1 MSERALYRMYRST
14 TLNDVVGQDHIT
26 KLLAKSLAAGH
37 IAHAYL
43 LTGPRGVGKT
53 SVARILAH
61 QITKLPYTNEDT
73 HLDIIEIDAASRSGV
88 EDIREL
94 LDKVPIAPVVADKK
108 VYIIDE
114 VHMLSKSAFNAL
126 LKTLE
131 EPPMHVVFIFATT
144 DPEKI
149 PPTIISRTQQFHFHL
164 IQPPVIAK
172 HLRTIAEAEQIN
184 IDDEALLLLAE
195 RAEGGFRDAI
205 TMLDQVAGFSEPGAP
220 ITHTDIESLLGLA
233 PRETVM
239 ALLASYP
246 QDPGRAIELLFTLRE
261 QGISPQTLLS
271 QLLWTIQQ
279 ELSHQLD
286 VLPLLTKLL
295 RVRAGA
301 TTVFL
306 ELAAIFGQGY
316 TQASRASQPPQS
328 PEPENAPRQDP
339 PQKSSQPTTQITQA
353 SVATAAQH
361 DTARPEAQPPTT
373 QEATGQPQRPA
384 EATKPQEVEVSA
396 ENTAAAA
403 PDELDWPAVLTETRQ
418 LMPALAG
425 ILSRSH
431 MHYDKPQ
438 LTIYAGTKF
447 FANKLADSKY
457 LQMIHKAL
465 QQLGAEQ
472 VNVTISAEAKP
483 PSDPKLAAIA
493 TLMGGGTE
501 ITLEE
506 EIGA

>member
-43 LTGPRGVGKT
+43 LTGPRGIGKT

-205 TMLDQVAGFSEPGAP
+205 TMLDQVAGFSEPGTP

-246 QDPGRAIELLFTLRE
+246 QDPRRAIELLFTLRE

-286 VLPLLTKLL
+286 LLPLLTKLL

-316 TQASRASQPPQS
+316 TQASRAPQLPQS
-328 PEPENAPRQDP
+328 PEPESTSHQDP

-353 SVATAAQH
+353 SVATATQH
-361 DTARPEAQPPTT
+361 DTAQPEVQPPTT

-384 EATKPQEVEVSA
+384 EATKPQEAEVSA

-431 MHYDKPQ
+431 MQYEKPQ

-457 LQMIHKAL
+457 LQTIHKAL

>member
-205 TMLDQVAGFSEPGAP
+205 TMLDQVAGFSEPDAP

-239 ALLASYP
+239 ALLTSYP
-246 QDPGRAIELLFTLRE
+246 QDPRRAIELLFTLRE

-286 VLPLLTKLL
+286 LLPLLTKLL

-316 TQASRASQPPQS
+316 TQASRTPQPPQS
-328 PEPENAPRQDP
+328 PEPESTSHQDP

-353 SVATAAQH
+353 SVATATQH
-361 DTARPEAQPPTT
+361 DTAQPEVQPPTT

-431 MHYDKPQ
+431 MQYEKPQ

-457 LQMIHKAL
+457 LQTIHKAL

>member
-131 EPPMHVVFIFATT
+131 EPPTHVVFIFATT

-246 QDPGRAIELLFTLRE
+246 QDPRRAIELLFTLRE

-286 VLPLLTKLL
+286 LLPLLTKLL

-316 TQASRASQPPQS
+316 TQASRAPQSPQS
-328 PEPENAPRQDP
+328 PEPESTPRQDP
-339 PQKSSQPTTQITQA
+339 PQKNSQPTTQITQA

-361 DTARPEAQPPTT
+361 DTTQPEAQPPAT
-373 QEATGQPQRPA
+373 QEATGQPQHPA
-384 EATKPQEVEVSA
+384 EAA
-396 ENTAAAA
+396 EPAAAKDTAAAA
-403 PDELDWPAVLTETRQ
+403 PDELDWPAVLAETRQ

-431 MHYDKPQ
+431 MQYEKPQ

-447 FANKLADSKY
+447 FANKLTDSKY
-457 LQMIHKAL
+457 LQTIHKAL

>member
-205 TMLDQVAGFSEPGAP
+205 TMLDQVAGFSEPDAP

-239 ALLASYP
+239 ALLTSYP
-246 QDPGRAIELLFTLRE
+246 QDPRRAIELLFTLRE

-286 VLPLLTKLL
+286 LLPLLTKLL

-316 TQASRASQPPQS
+316 TQASRAPQPPQS
-328 PEPENAPRQDP
+328 PEPESAPRQDP
-339 PQKSSQPTTQITQA
+339 PQKSSQPTVQTSAATTTQHD
-353 SVATAAQH
+353 AAQ
-361 DTARPEAQPPTT
+361 PEAQPPATR
-373 QEATGQPQRPA
+373 EAMSQPQRPA
-384 EATKPQEVEVSA
+384 EAAKPQEAKPAAA
-396 ENTAAAA
+396 ENIAATA
-403 PDELDWPAVLTETRQ
+403 PDELDWAAVLAETRQ

-447 FANKLADSKY
+447 FANKLTDSKY
-457 LQMIHKAL
+457 LQTIHKAL

>member
-37 IAHAYL
+37 ISHAYL

-131 EPPMHVVFIFATT
+131 EPPTHVVFIFATT

-205 TMLDQVAGFSEPGAP
+205 TMFDQVAGFSEPGAP

-246 QDPGRAIELLFTLRE
+246 QDPRRAIELLFTLRE
-261 QGISPQTLLS
+261 QSISPQTLLS

-286 VLPLLTKLL
+286 LLPLLTKLL
-295 RVRAGA
+295 RMRTGA

-316 TQASRASQPPQS
+316 TQASRAPQPPQS
-328 PEPENAPRQDP
+328 PEPESAPRQDP
-339 PQKSSQPTTQITQA
+339 PQKSSQPTAQTSAATTTQHD
-353 SVATAAQH
+353 AAQ
-361 DTARPEAQPPTT
+361 PEAQPPATR
-373 QEATGQPQRPA
+373 EAMGQPQHPA
-384 EATKPQEVEVSA
+384 EAAKPQEA
-396 ENTAAAA
+396 KPAAAEDIAATA
-403 PDELDWPAVLTETRQ
+403 PDELDWAAVLAETRQ

-447 FANKLADSKY
+447 FANKLTDSKY
-457 LQMIHKAL
+457 LQTIHKAL
-465 QQLGAEQ
+465 QQLGAGQ

>member
-131 EPPMHVVFIFATT
+131 EPPTHVVFIFATT

-246 QDPGRAIELLFTLRE
+246 QDPQRAIELLFTLRE

-286 VLPLLTKLL
+286 LLPLLTKLL

-316 TQASRASQPPQS
+316 TQASRAPQPPQS
-328 PEPENAPRQDP
+328 PEPESAPRQDP
-339 PQKSSQPTTQITQA
+339 PQKSSQPTTQTSA
-353 SVATAAQH
+353 ATATQHGAAQ
-361 DTARPEAQPPTT
+361 PEAQPPAT
-373 QEATGQPQRPA
+373 QEAMGQPQHPT
-384 EATKPQEVEVSA
+384 EATKPQEA
-396 ENTAAAA
+396 KPAATEDIAATA

-457 LQMIHKAL
+457 LQTIHKAL

-472 VNVTISAEAKP
+472 VNVTISAETKP

>member
-1 MSERALYRMYRST
+1 MYRST

-205 TMLDQVAGFSEPGAP
+205 TMLDQVAGFSEPDAP

-239 ALLASYP
+239 ALLTSYP
-246 QDPGRAIELLFTLRE
+246 QDPRRAIELLFTLRE

-286 VLPLLTKLL
+286 LLPLLTKLL

-316 TQASRASQPPQS
+316 TQASRAPQPPQS
-328 PEPENAPRQDP
+328 PEPESAPRQDP
-339 PQKSSQPTTQITQA
+339 PQKSSQPTVQTSAATTTQHD
-353 SVATAAQH
+353 AAQ
-361 DTARPEAQPPTT
+361 PEAQPPATR
-373 QEATGQPQRPA
+373 EAMSQPQRPA
-384 EATKPQEVEVSA
+384 EAAKPQEAKPAAA
-396 ENTAAAA
+396 ENIAATA
-403 PDELDWPAVLTETRQ
+403 PDELDWAAVLAETRQ

-447 FANKLADSKY
+447 FANKLTDSKY
-457 LQMIHKAL
+457 LQTIHKAL

>member
-131 EPPMHVVFIFATT
+131 EPPTHVVFIFATT

-205 TMLDQVAGFSEPGAP
+205 TMLDQVAGFSEPDAP

-246 QDPGRAIELLFTLRE
+246 QDPRRAIELLFTLRE

-286 VLPLLTKLL
+286 LLPLLTKLL
-295 RVRAGA
+295 RVHTGA

-316 TQASRASQPPQS
+316 TQASRTPQPPQS
-328 PEPENAPRQDP
+328 PEPESTSHQDP
-339 PQKSSQPTTQITQA
+339 PQKSSQPTAQTSAATTTQHD
-353 SVATAAQH
+353 AAQ
-361 DTARPEAQPPTT
+361 PEAQPPATR
-373 QEATGQPQRPA
+373 EAMSQPQRPA
-384 EATKPQEVEVSA
+384 EAAKPQEA
-396 ENTAAAA
+396 KPAAAEDIAATA
-403 PDELDWPAVLTETRQ
+403 PDELDWAAVLAETRQ

-447 FANKLADSKY
+447 FANKLTDSKY
-457 LQMIHKAL
+457 LQTIHKAL

>member
-131 EPPMHVVFIFATT
+131 EPPTHVVFIFATT

-246 QDPGRAIELLFTLRE
+246 QDPRRAIGLLFTLRE

-286 VLPLLTKLL
+286 LLPLLTKLL
-295 RVRAGA
+295 RVRTGA

-316 TQASRASQPPQS
+316 TQASRAPQPPQP
-328 PEPENAPRQDP
+328 PEPESALRQDP
-339 PQKSSQPTTQITQA
+339 PQKSSQPTAQTSA
-353 SVATAAQH
+353 ATTMQHDAAQ
-361 DTARPEAQPPTT
+361 PEAQPP
-373 QEATGQPQRPA
+373 ATRETMGQPQHPA
-384 EATKPQEVEVSA
+384 EATKPQEA
-396 ENTAAAA
+396 KPAATEDIAATA
-403 PDELDWPAVLTETRQ
+403 PDKLDWAAVLAETRQ

-457 LQMIHKAL
+457 LQTIHKAL

>member
-37 IAHAYL
+37 ISHAYL

-94 LDKVPIAPVVADKK
+94 LDKVPIAPVVADRK

-131 EPPMHVVFIFATT
+131 EPPTHVVFIFATT

-246 QDPGRAIELLFTLRE
+246 QDPQRAIELLFTLRE

-286 VLPLLTKLL
+286 LLPLLTKLL
-295 RVRAGA
+295 RVRTGA

-316 TQASRASQPPQS
+316 TQASRAPQPPQS
-328 PEPENAPRQDP
+328 PGPESAPRQDP
-339 PQKSSQPTTQITQA
+339 PQKSSQPTAQTSA
-353 SVATAAQH
+353 ATATQHGAAQ
-361 DTARPEAQPPTT
+361 PEAQPPATR
-373 QEATGQPQRPA
+373 EAMGQPQHPA
-384 EATKPQEVEVSA
+384 EATKPQETKPAAA
-396 ENTAAAA
+396 ENIAATA
-403 PDELDWPAVLTETRQ
+403 PDELDWAAVLAETRQ

-447 FANKLADSKY
+447 FANKLTDSKY
-457 LQMIHKAL
+457 LQTIHKAL

>member
-94 LDKVPIAPVVADKK
+94 LDKVPIAPVAADKK

-131 EPPMHVVFIFATT
+131 EPPTHVVFIFATT

-246 QDPGRAIELLFTLRE
+246 QDPRRAIELLFTLRE

-286 VLPLLTKLL
+286 LLPLLTKLL
-295 RVRAGA
+295 RVRTGA

-316 TQASRASQPPQS
+316 TQASRAPQLPQP
-328 PEPENAPRQDP
+328 PEPESAPRQDP
-339 PQKSSQPTTQITQA
+339 PQKSSQPTAQTSA
-353 SVATAAQH
+353 ATATQHGAAQ
-361 DTARPEAQPPTT
+361 PEAQPPATR
-373 QEATGQPQRPA
+373 EAMGQPQHPA
-384 EATKPQEVEVSA
+384 EATKPQEA
-396 ENTAAAA
+396 KPAAAEDIAATA

-431 MHYDKPQ
+431 MHYEKPQ

-447 FANKLADSKY
+447 FANKLTDSKY
-457 LQMIHKAL
+457 LQTIHKAL

>member
-14 TLNDVVGQDHIT
+14 TLDDVVGQDHIT

-131 EPPMHVVFIFATT
+131 EPPTHVVFIFATT

-246 QDPGRAIELLFTLRE
+246 QDPRRAIELLSTLRE

-286 VLPLLTKLL
+286 LLPLLTKLL
-295 RVRAGA
+295 RVHTGA

-316 TQASRASQPPQS
+316 TQASRAPQPPQS
-328 PEPENAPRQDP
+328 PEPESAPRQDP
-339 PQKSSQPTTQITQA
+339 PQKSSQPTTQA
-353 SVATAAQH
+353 SAATATQH
-361 DTARPEAQPPTT
+361 DAAQPESQPPATR
-373 QEATGQPQRPA
+373 EAMDQPQHSA
-384 EATKPQEVEVSA
+384 EATKPQEAKPAAA
-396 ENTAAAA
+396 EDIAAAA
-403 PDELDWPAVLTETRQ
+403 PDELDWSAVLAETRQ

-447 FANKLADSKY
+447 FANKLTDSKY
-457 LQMIHKAL
+457 LQTIHKAL
-465 QQLGAEQ
+465 QQLGTEQ